1 MMAGWLTKEL
11 HVALGSRVW
20 APPVW
25 AVVLALLV
33 ILFFCRLGTWQLDRA
48 TEKDMMTARFEAGS
62 RLPAMAL
69 PVLLRQKQIED
80 RRVFVDGQW
89 DNGSLVYLDSQ
100 MRGPRAGL
108 HVYTV
113 FLPEGSAS
121 AVLVNRG
128 WVPVGSDIRQLP
140 SVPPGRAT
148 RISGSIAYPSDY
160 FTVGEPDYAQR
171 PLRVSRLDMDR
182 LSGALGIGLHPFVVR
197 LDAVEPDGFVRDWAP
212 ASRLGMVPEKHRAY
226 AFQWFSLAFA
236 VLVVVLVVNLRRKEE
251 VAA

>member
-1 MMAGWLTKEL
+1 MAGWLTKEL

-25 AVVLALLV
+25 AVLLALLV
-33 ILFFCRLGTWQLDRA
+33 ILFLCRLGMWQLGRA
-48 TEKDMMTARFEAGS
+48 TEKDIMTARYEAGAH
-62 RLPAMAL
+62 LPAMAL
-69 PVLLRQKQIED
+69 PALLRQKQIED
-80 RRVFVDGQW
+80 RRVFVDGRW
-89 DNGSLVYLDSQ
+89 HNDRLVYLDNQ

-113 FLPEGSAS
+113 FLPEGSAP

-128 WVPVGSDIRQLP
+128 WVPVESDIRQLP
-140 SVPPGRAT
+140 SVPPGRST
-148 RISGSIAYPSDY
+148 RIYGSVAYPSDY
-160 FTVGEPDYAQR
+160 FTVGEPDYSQR

-197 LDAVEPDGFVRDWAP
+197 LDAGEPDGFVRDWAP
-212 ASRLGMVPEKHRAY
+212 AARLGMVPEKHRAY

-236 VLVVVLVVNLRRKEE
+236 VLVVLLVVNLRRKEE